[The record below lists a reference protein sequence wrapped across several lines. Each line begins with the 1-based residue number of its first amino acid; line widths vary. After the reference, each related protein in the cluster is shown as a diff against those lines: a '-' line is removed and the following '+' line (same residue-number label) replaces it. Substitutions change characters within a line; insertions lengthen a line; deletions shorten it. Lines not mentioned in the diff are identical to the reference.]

1 MCKLFAK
8 ALSKLISLTLIL
20 SLMVFIHIST
30 YSQAPGV
37 SERCG
42 IVCDQKEEGH
52 WLPRPH
58 HSSEVLLDWQ
68 WQTIFFCWQIHIL
81 LISYPWKSSIL
92 LLFFCCASRG
102 GNGVYKGG
110 GMQAFCH
117 PFSSVCF
124 PLLLFLLWSYHS
136 AGCLGFTHHIPLFD
150 WEQHYSL
157 DYSFNLCSAIYSWC
171 LSSSTHFLSY
181 FLPISILLIQVSTS
195 WFLL

>member
-1 MCKLFAK
+1 MCLSGVALCVTKRRRDTGYRGLITALRFFLIGNDKLF
-8 ALSKLISLTLIL
+8 
-20 SLMVFIHIST
+20 
-30 YSQAPGV
+30 
-37 SERCG
+37 
-42 IVCDQKEEGH
+42 
-52 WLPRPH
+52 
-58 HSSEVLLDWQ
+58 
-68 WQTIFFCWQIHIL
+68 FFCWQIHIL
-81 LISYPWKSSIL
+81 LISYPWRSSIL
-92 LLFFCCASRG
+92 LLSFCYASRG

-117 PFSSVCF
+117 PFSSACF

-157 DYSFNLCSAIYSWC
+157 DYSFNLCSAIYFWC

-195 WFLL
+195 WFLF